1 MGRGQGEIG
10 QQESNPSGRGQ
21 GGIGQ
26 QDNTPVGRGQG
37 GVILDHTPDLSLG
50 SGISVGSGISGTG
63 TLRFILQ

>member
-37 GVILDHTPDLSLG
+37 GVILDL
-50 SGISVGSGISGTG
+50 
-63 TLRFILQ
+63 LQIYL